1 MNNNELSKNKNVV
14 KSDLQ
19 GGLDIPVKVGE
30 KKHKKMFYRQF
41 VDLRLV

>member
-19 GGLDIPVKVGE
+19 GGLDIPVKLISWRKINIKYCFIE
-30 KKHKKMFYRQF
+30 N
-41 VDLRLV
+41 L

>member
-19 GGLDIPVKVGE
+19 GGLDIPVKLISWR
-30 KKHKKMFYRQF
+30 KKPIKYCFIEN
-41 VDLRLV
+41 L

>member
-19 GGLDIPVKVGE
+19 GGLDIPVRLISWR
-30 KKHKKMFYRQF
+30 KKNIK
-41 VDLRLV
+41 